1 MIKKGVRYFVQ
12 GLLIIV
18 PVAVTGYVVFKII
31 ALIASLF
38 TSFGI
43 IVHPL
48 IDPFIVLVAS
58 LLLIIGAGQMGSSL
72 FFRPLFDVLENAIEK
87 AGPVNIIYSSIKD
100 FLSAFVGNKK
110 RFDKPVLI
118 DIDKQNGVQQMGFV
132 TQQSLEHMGIAGKK
146 VSVYI
151 PFSYT
156 FSGRMLILPVE
167 NIKPLN
173 IGAAQAM
180 KFVFSG
186 GVTDVDTKEDKP
198 TSVSGNSSAT

>member
-1 MIKKGVRYFVQ
+1 MIKKYIRYLVQ

-18 PVAVTGYVVFKII
+18 PVAITGVVVFKII

-38 TSFGI
+38 SSFGI
-43 IVHPL
+43 IVHPA
-48 IDPFIVLVAS
+48 IDPFIVLAAS
-58 LLLIIGAGQMGSSL
+58 VLLIVAIGYMGSSL

-87 AGPVNIIYSSIKD
+87 AKPINFIYSSIKD
-100 FLSAFVGNKK
+100 FLSAFMGNKR

-118 DIDKQNGVQQMGFV
+118 DIDKQNNIQQIGFI
-132 TQQSLEHMGIAGKK
+132 TQQSVEHMGIPGKK

-156 FSGRMLILPVE
+156 FSGRMLIVSAE
-167 NIKPLN
+167 NITPLH
-173 IGAAQAM
+173 IPAPEAM

-186 GVTDVDTKEDKP
+186 GVTDVDSKEDKP
-198 TSVSGNSSAT
+198 ESVS